1 MKAEM
6 MLQKIFRYKRIWL
19 LLLAPL
25 GLLLTLMARVDS
37 SWVDSV
43 HAKYVYP
50 LFANSLG
57 WALSLAPFSVLEI
70 LILLAGAGLLFY
82 LGWSVYKMVRHRT
95 QWKGRLL
102 RLLLN
107 LFGGASVLYFG
118 FVLFMGLN
126 YYRTPITDHLD
137 LQVQKSSKE
146 ELYDL
151 CELLVYDC
159 NFYREKLQENAQGV
173 ALLQDENFYQTAAA
187 ARDAYQTLEEQIPAL
202 QAADIRNKPL
212 ITSKLFSMVL
222 TSGIYVPFESGIN
235 VDAPAHSVPAT
246 MCHELTHFRGFMR
259 EEEAN
264 FLGYLACKDADRAD
278 FRYSGSL
285 MAFEYAFSA
294 LYGED
299 TALAQKIAKLC
310 GEGMLRDLQAQDAYW
325 AQYRHTVV
333 GDSSQQI
340 YDQYLQANG
349 QESGIKSYGE
359 MVDLLL
365 AYYRNHN
372 NI

>member
-1 MKAEM
+1 

-25 GLLLTLMARVDS
+25 GLLLTLMARVDN
-37 SWVDSV
+37 SWVESV
-43 HAKYVYP
+43 HSKYVYP
-50 LFANSLG
+50 LLANSLG
-57 WALSLAPFSVLEI
+57 WLLSLAPFSVLEI
-70 LILLAGAGLLFY
+70 LILLAGAGLFFY
-82 LGWSVYKMVRHRT
+82 LGWSIYGMIRHRD

-107 LFGGASVLYFG
+107 FCGGASVLYFG
-118 FVLFMGLN
+118 FVLLMGLN
-126 YYRTPITDHLD
+126 YYRAPITDHLD
-137 LQVQKSSKE
+137 LQVQKSTKE

-151 CELLVYDC
+151 CELLVHDC
-159 NFYREKLQENAQGV
+159 NFYRAQLQEDERGV
-173 ALLQDENFYQTAAA
+173 ALLQDENFYQTADA
-187 ARDAYQTLEEQIPAL
+187 ARDAYEQLETEILVL

-222 TSGIYVPFESGIN
+222 TTGIYIPFESGIN
-235 VDAPAHSVPAT
+235 IDVPAHSIPAT

-264 FLGYLACKDADRAD
+264 FLSYLACKDADRID
-278 FRYSGSL
+278 FNYSGSL

-299 TALAQKIAKLC
+299 IALAQKIAKLC
-310 GEGMLRDLQAQDAYW
+310 GEGMLRDLQAQDDYW
-325 AQYRHTVV
+325 NQYRHTVV
-333 GDSSQQI
+333 GESSQQI
-340 YDQYLQANG
+340 YDQYLQSNG

-365 AYYRNHN
+365 AYYRNQSQV
-372 NI
+372 

>member
-1 MKAEM
+1 

-25 GLLLTLMARVDS
+25 GLLLTLMARVDN
-37 SWVDSV
+37 SWVESV
-43 HAKYVYP
+43 HSKYVYP
-50 LFANSLG
+50 LFANTIG
-57 WALSLAPFSVLEI
+57 WLLSLVPFSVLEV

-82 LGWSVYKMVRHRT
+82 IGWSIYKMIRCRA

-107 LFGGASVLYFG
+107 LCGGASVLYFF

-126 YYRTPITDHLD
+126 YYRAPITDRLD
-137 LQVQKSSKE
+137 LQVQNSSKE

-159 NFYREKLQENAQGV
+159 NFYREQLQEDDRGV
-173 ALLQDENFYQTAAA
+173 ALLQDANFYQTADA
-187 ARDAYQTLEEQIPAL
+187 AREAYKTLEEQIPAL

-212 ITSKLFSMVL
+212 LTSKLFSMVL
-222 TSGIYVPFESGIN
+222 TTGIYIPFESGIN
-235 VDAPAHSVPAT
+235 IDAPAHSVPAT

-264 FLGYLACKDADRAD
+264 FLGYLACKEATRAD

-299 TALAQKIAKLC
+299 PALAQKIAQLC
-310 GEGMLRDLQAQDAYW
+310 GEGMLRDLQAQDDYW
-325 AQYRHTVV
+325 KPYRHTVV
-333 GDSSQQI
+333 GETSQQV
-340 YDQYLQANG
+340 YDQYLQSNG

-365 AYYRNHN
+365 AYYRNHKEV
-372 NI
+372 